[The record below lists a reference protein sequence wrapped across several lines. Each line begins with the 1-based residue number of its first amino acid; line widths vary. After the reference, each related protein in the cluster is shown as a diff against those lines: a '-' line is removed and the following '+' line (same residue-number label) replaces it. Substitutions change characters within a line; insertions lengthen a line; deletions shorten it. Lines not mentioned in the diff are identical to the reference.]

1 MAEFSVTA
9 TELFCM
15 GASFAMSGICYY
27 MYRRSRA
34 VVEQLDRVPNLPIDE
49 SLINLIRVTPGESLQ
64 YAVIEGTVK
73 LVWNS
78 LSQRAQTDSET
89 TILHERSS
97 MVPFV
102 LVGSDETTVRVQEPF
117 HASGD
122 YMETVHEKFYHSVST
137 FGDIIGQYLS
147 GVKPK
152 GQLEIEKMLKVGTTL
167 TGVGELIIDKDG
179 TLSLRA
185 PTNGAEY
192 LLSLRDFSH
201 VKDVALSS
209 TFWWKFLFGLYA
221 LAGVAVF
228 SWISF
233 CYYHN
238 LKALWRQEQ
247 EQREFERLNAAGLQ
261 DEEDNQ
267 PDNTCV
273 ICLNQPRNCVLLDC
287 GHVCCCYRCYQ
298 ALPQPRCPICRQ
310 AIIRVVPVHH
320 T

>member
-34 VVEQLDRVPNLPIDE
+34 VVEQLDVSFVFAVNHNLQF
-49 SLINLIRVTPGESLQ
+49 STSFLHVLQ
-64 YAVIEGTVK
+64 KCTMREYR

-78 LSQRAQTDSET
+78 LSRSWEDNDRV
-89 TILHERSS
+89 LHERSS